1 MVKPASNEQT
11 GDILRDKRP
20 VIYCLEGVWR
30 ADEQDW
36 RSHDWSVEPMLRLLE
51 VNDQWPYRHRDVAT
65 KAELKYYL
73 RNEWSRCTYG
83 SILYITT
90 HGSPGTIYLNEE
102 DENGVSLESLA
113 SILVKDGDGC
123 EKCHVHFGGCS
134 IVSEDVG
141 DRIREF
147 KARTGAAGVSG
158 FQSDNIGWT
167 DIELPGVLAELMLF
181 SALSSVKISDGRIY
195 PSRIKRIQVAMDDR
209 FDDCKLQF
217 VY

>member
-1 MVKPASNEQT
+1 MVKSANTEQT
-11 GDILRDKRP
+11 GDVLQDEKP

-51 VNDQWPYRHRDVAT
+51 VNDKWPYRHRDVAT
-65 KAELKYYL
+65 KGELKYYL
-73 RNEWSRCTYG
+73 RNEWSRCMYG

-102 DENGVSLESLA
+102 DGKGVSLEILA
-113 SILVKDGDGC
+113 SILEKADDGC

-134 IVSEDVG
+134 VVSEDVK

-181 SALSSVKISDGRIY
+181 SALSDVKISDGRSY
-195 PSRIKRIQVAMDDR
+195 PKGIRRIQAAMDER
-209 FDDCKLQF
+209 FEDCKLQF
-217 VY
+217 V

>member
-1 MVKPASNEQT
+1 MVKSASTEHA
-11 GDILRDKRP
+11 GEILRDEKP

-73 RNEWSRCTYG
+73 HNEWSRCKYG

-90 HGSPGTIYLNEE
+90 HGSPGTIHLNEE
-102 DENGVSLESLA
+102 DENGVSLSDLA
-113 SILVKDGDGC
+113 SILEKAVDGC

-134 IVSEDVG
+134 VVSKEVE

-147 KARTGAAGVSG
+147 KVRTGAVGVSG
-158 FQSDNIGWT
+158 FQSNNIGWT
-167 DIELPGVLAELMLF
+167 GIKLPGMLAELMLF
-181 SALSSVKISDGRIY
+181 SALSDVKIDDGRSY
-195 PSRIKRIQVAMDDR
+195 PKKIKRIQAAMDER
-209 FDDCKLQF
+209 FEDCKLQF
-217 VY
+217 V